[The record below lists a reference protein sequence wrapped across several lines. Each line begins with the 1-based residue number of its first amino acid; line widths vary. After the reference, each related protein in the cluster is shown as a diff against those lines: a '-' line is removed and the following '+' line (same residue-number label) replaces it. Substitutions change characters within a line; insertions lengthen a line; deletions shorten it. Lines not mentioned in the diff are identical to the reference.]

1 MDDRGGAGGGALGRA
16 GACGVSVLDGAK
28 PTTAELEIYRAVDF
42 QIGIEARRLCA
53 EACGD
58 AKDGKPCRGCS
69 AGSHPEWRRDAK
81 AQLRG
86 AAELA
91 STQAAEVAA

>member
-1 MDDRGGAGGGALGRA
+1 MDDRGGAGGCEFPGG
-16 GACGVSVLDGAK
+16 GGSGVSVIEGAK

-69 AGSHPEWRRDAK
+69 AASHHEWRRDAK
-81 AQLRG
+81 AALRI

-91 STQAAEVAA
+91 NAQAAEVAA